1 MSFSL
6 QLHTPVLTTPL
17 PPARDPSKAREH
29 MTDVFTRAMTINM
42 MLDPGQGRQMLAM
55 MGLMPVDFGLNV
67 QAKAAAVMVALE
79 AFE

>member
-1 MSFSL
+1 
-6 QLHTPVLTTPL
+6 
-17 PPARDPSKAREH
+17 

-55 MGLMPVDFGLNV
+55 MGLTPVDFGPNV

>member
-1 MSFSL
+1 
-6 QLHTPVLTTPL
+6 
-17 PPARDPSKAREH
+17 

-42 MLDPGQGRQMLAM
+42 MLDPGQGRQMLVM